1 MIYEQLKR
9 EAEIIYDFGHR
20 PRGEPLPTN
29 PTDPAVPTNAALA
42 TTDATE
48 SVRAELNAMFDAF
61 QAVTHSLSG
70 MDEAG
75 QTRVRS
81 WLKDHLDL

>member
-9 EAEIIYDFGHR
+9 EAEIIYDFGRR
-20 PRGEPLPTN
+20 PRGEPVTN
-29 PTDPAVPTNAALA
+29 PTDPAVP
-42 TTDATE
+42 TDATE